1 MSAET
6 RKQKRELRRLNR
18 MERKQAFGKFLE
30 AIMVF
35 KDISLKEKLSYKDKF
50 NQVWPA
56 VKPTLEF
63 AIILKFTGEKFD
75 MTAKQIVVTGDNLYG
90 SEVSDTEAI
99 DFLAKL
105 SGIWENIDNV
115 LEIVKAV
122 TDDKSDAVID
132 KIIEIGDWL
141 FERN

>member
-18 MERKQAFGKFLE
+18 MERKQAFGKFIE

-90 SEVSDTEAI
+90 SEISDTEAI

-122 TDDKSDAVID
+122 TDDKSDAVLD

>member
-30 AIMVF
+30 AIMIF

-50 NQVWPA
+50 KQVWPA

-63 AIILKFTGEKFD
+63 ATILKFTGEKFD

-90 SEVSDTEAI
+90 NEISDTEAI

-122 TDDKSDAVID
+122 TDDKSDAVLD

>member
-18 MERKQAFGKFLE
+18 MERKQAFGKFIE

-90 SEVSDTEAI
+90 SKISDTEAI

-122 TDDKSDAVID
+122 TDDKSDAVLD

>member
-30 AIMVF
+30 AIMIF

-50 NQVWPA
+50 KQVWPA

-63 AIILKFTGEKFD
+63 ATILKFTGEKFD

-90 SEVSDTEAI
+90 SEISDTEAI

-122 TDDKSDAVID
+122 TDDKSDAVLD

>member
-90 SEVSDTEAI
+90 SKISDTEAI

-122 TDDKSDAVID
+122 TDDKSDAVLD